1 MTPPAVGADLRAALV
16 ASCRNKETETRQDG
30 DGGGEFGLDI
40 VYLNSAA
47 KNLAISPSPNRIPRE
62 ANARSHT
69 PGGGTDPRQN
79 KNLKLLRDQPA
90 GESEGRQIVSS
101 YRSCQPNRIQRPP
114 DRLLDTAPSRTDL
127 RLRPDAARY
136 IRSSLFAGGLA
147 SGGLAGG
154 LLGTSHR
161 RY

>member
-40 VYLNSAA
+40 VYLNSASE
-47 KNLAISPSPNRIPRE
+47 KFSHLALVLIGYLGKPTRD
-62 ANARSHT
+62 HT
-69 PGGGTDPRQN
+69 RQAAAQTQG
-79 KNLKLLRDQPA
+79 KKKRDQPA

-136 IRSSLFAGGLA
+136 IRSYLFAGGLA